1 MKLRDMTELAGRNL
15 REALLRNSLTTLGIA
30 VGVASL
36 VAMVS
41 IGVGLQRLADQRL
54 TRSGLFN
61 AVFVTPTIRERGFGR
76 PRPSRAEEEPA
87 HPLDESVRSEIA
99 KLANVTD
106 VYPFERMTLEVRY
119 EGTSHMTSVAGLPES
134 SRGDDAFDG
143 MKGRFFSGEKAEEAI
158 LQMEFAK
165 EISSQPADLIGKD
178 LTIRYMSREALPAG
192 ANASGARESRSAR
205 AGSVPG
211 AGPGGNRSD
220 NASSGMDDTGGG
232 GFSVVPH
239 ELQIKIIGIVDTN
252 PTVGFGSFGRER
264 VFLPLVTA
272 EEIQSAQ
279 VTDIQELLRGNSQG
293 AQYGSLTVRVKSPEN
308 VPEVEA
314 AIKKMGYGTFSLLDA
329 SQNLQQVF
337 KVFDSLLGIFGSLAL
352 VVASLGVINTLVM
365 AILERR
371 REIGVL
377 KALGASDRDVQQL
390 FFMEAGAMGLFGGVL
405 GLLFGWAIGR
415 AITFATNVYLHS
427 QQLPSANVT
436 AVPLWLAGFAIVF
449 AILVSLAA
457 GIYPASRAARLNPVE
472 ALRYE

>member
-1 MKLRDMTELAGRNL
+1 MKLRDMTELAARNL

-41 IGVGLQRLADQRL
+41 IGVGLQRLATQRL

-61 AVFVTPTIRERGFGR
+61 AIFVTPTIRERGFGR
-76 PRPSRAEEEPA
+76 PRPSRVEEEPA
-87 HPLDESVRSEIA
+87 HPLDENVRLEIA

-119 EGTSHMTSVAGLPES
+119 EGTSHMTSVAGVPES

-143 MKGRFFSGEKAEEAI
+143 MKGSFFSGAKAKEAI
-158 LQMEFAK
+158 LQIEFAK
-165 EISSQPADLIGKD
+165 EISSQPANLIGKD
-178 LTIRYMSREALPAG
+178 LTIRYMSREPLPVDAKRG
-192 ANASGARESRSAR
+192 RARDGASGVDSRGDSSNS
-205 AGSVPG
+205 GEVG
-211 AGPGGNRSD
+211 D
-220 NASSGMDDTGGG
+220 NAAGG

-239 ELQIKIIGIVDTN
+239 EMEIKIVGIVESN
-252 PTVGFGSFGRER
+252 PSIGFGSFGRER
-264 VFLPLVTA
+264 VFLPLATA

-279 VTDIQELLRGNSQG
+279 VNDIQEFLRGNS
-293 AQYGSLTVRVKSPEN
+293 AEPQYGSLTVRVKSPEN
-308 VPEVEA
+308 VEAVEA

-377 KALGASDRDVQQL
+377 KALGASDRDVKRL
-390 FFMEAGAMGLFGGVL
+390 FFVEAGAMGLFGGVL
-405 GLLFGWAIGR
+405 GLAFGWAIGR
-415 AITFATNVYLHS
+415 VITFATNVYLRS
-427 QQLPSANVT
+427 QQIPPTNVT
-436 AVPLWLAGFAIVF
+436 AVPLWLAAFAILF